1 MIKLPEDLKDWY
13 ALSCPTTGIRFN
25 EKTVAALDANGDGRI
40 RVDELKSALSKV
52 EEGTPEE
59 AELKEFVA
67 NYVTMERL
75 YTGSEPAMFQL
86 GVLRIDAKELNLC
99 FHVVDEEAHAA
110 LVPYSKCC
118 VIYVKLSRH
127 EEEPREIC
135 AVVTAGTIA
144 GLYVGRNGIFSDR
157 DGKDW
162 EATITKVVEAQ
173 VSLAEAFWSP
183 WRKLGES
190 IAGVAK
196 KFLGEKESKATA
208 LVTTAPSKETAKEG
222 GAALASSVAAI
233 GIGIGMIGAAAASLM
248 AALSQMTA
256 VQIAIAVGALILV
269 ISLPSVILTW
279 FNLRKRDLGA
289 ILNAS
294 GWAINRPMK
303 FSMRQARRFTK
314 CR

>member
-1 MIKLPEDLKDWY
+1 MIQVPEDLKSWY
-13 ALSCPTTGIRFN
+13 ALSCPTTGVRFN
-25 EKTVAALDANGDGRI
+25 AETLKTLDANGDGRI
-40 RVDELKSALSKV
+40 RSDEVKAALAKV
-52 EEGTPEE
+52 EEGSPEE

-75 YTGSEPAMFQL
+75 YKGPEPAMFQL

-99 FHVVDEEAHAA
+99 FHVADEEAHAA
-110 LVPYSKCC
+110 LVPFSKCC

-144 GLYVGRNGIFSDR
+144 GLYVGRNGVFSDR

-162 EATITKVVEAQ
+162 EATISKVVEAQ
-173 VSLAEAFWSP
+173 VSLVEAFWHP
-183 WRKLGES
+183 WRKLGET
-190 IAGVAK
+190 IANTAK
-196 KFLGEKESKATA
+196 KFIGEKEAKATA
-208 LVTTAPSKETAKEG
+208 LVSTEPTKETAKEG

-256 VQIAIAVGALILV
+256 VQIAIAVVALVLV

-294 GWAINRPMK
+294 GWAINRPMT
-303 FSMRQARRFTK
+303 FSMRLARTFTK
-314 CR
+314 CA